1 MIDIYIYILTY
12 TFTSYKSTIHVG
24 KNTRPMD
31 LYGFCFPEKT
41 SDLVEEPSRGTE
53 SAYCQRH
60 PKEGAAV

>member
-1 MIDIYIYILTY
+1 
-12 TFTSYKSTIHVG
+12 
-24 KNTRPMD
+24 MD

-60 PKEGAAV
+60 PKEGAAVWWAMKKGIYTPEN